1 MGYERVWRIQHTLVE
16 RRIAREIGDVLILVE
31 HDHVFTLGRKGDERN
46 ILDRTVPVYRVER
59 GGDATYHGPG
69 QLVAYPIID
78 LNERGIGVKE
88 FVKLLEDTCIGVL
101 KRLGVEASSIEGK
114 PGVWVGGRKIASIGL
129 AIRHWVSF
137 HGLAFNIN
145 PDMSYFHKI
154 RPCGMESQLM
164 TSLAQLMAK
173 KYTLEEIKPLFKEEF
188 AKRIKSNI
196 VDASLEEVL
205 GEGIK
210 AL

>member
-31 HDHVFTLGRKGDERN
+31 HDHVFTLGRKGNERN